1 MKKIQINELFKNYL
15 NHRET
20 GLEPLLEAISKKALL
35 KLRDED
41 AAQDF
46 VIDMMEL
53 LPTLTNEIDASG
65 ATFLALLNQRL
76 RWRGINSRTRVSKE
90 EQFPELF
97 EEDGEIMSTQDT
109 IDILQWNNRSS
120 EPVDDYD
127 YRLSASIDDDF
138 LRSVADMLL
147 RGQTLDQIALK
158 FGIDREYLQQKVSR
172 HLNSPKKK

>member
-76 RWRGINSRTRVSKE
+76 RWRGVNSRTRVSKE

-109 IDILQWNNRSS
+109 IDILQWNNRPS

-127 YRLSASIDDDF
+127 YHSSASIDDDF

-147 RGQTLDQIALK
+147 RGKTQDQVAAY
-158 FGIDREYLQQKVSR
+158 FGISREVLHRKILR
-172 HLNSPKKK
+172 HLESAKN